1 MPLRPCRLSIRTKTA
16 SCLRRSTVPWG
27 AVPAAVV
34 VEKVVVRKGAVLK
47 QVDPVEAKRADM
59 VVRDVAPVADREDRA
74 VGRVALVAVEVGKAV
89 RKGAVLKQVD
99 LVEAKKVDL
108 VVRDV
113 APVAV
118 KVEKAVPVDEAQVV
132 PAVARE

>member
-34 VEKVVVRKGAVLK
+34 EEKVIVRKGAVLK
-47 QVDPVEAKRADM
+47 QVDPVEAKRADL
-59 VVRDVAPVADREDRA
+59 VVRDVAPVADRA
-74 VGRVALVAVEVGKAV
+74 VGRVVLVAVEVGKAV
-89 RKGAVLKQVD
+89 PAAV
-99 LVEAKKVDL
+99 
-108 VVRDV
+108 
-113 APVAV
+113 
-118 KVEKAVPVDEAQVV
+118 VPVDEVQVVKVVV

>member
-1 MPLRPCRLSIRTKTA
+1 M
-16 SCLRRSTVPWG
+16 
-27 AVPAAVV
+27 

-47 QVDPVEAKRADM
+47 QVDPVEAKRADL
-59 VVRDVAPVADREDRA
+59 VVRDVAPVADREDREDRA